1 MKKMMQAIQVP
12 SPGAPFVLASLPVPE
27 PSTDEVL
34 IKVEACGICHG
45 DALALEGNYPGLT
58 YPVIPGHE
66 VIGTIVETGSLAA
79 SFWRSGQRVGVGW
92 HGGHCGQCASCRRGD
107 FWHCEHVRTTGLSRN
122 GGYAEYLVAPSNVL
136 VEIPAGIPSRE
147 GAPLL
152 CAGNTVYA
160 ALKKSGAQGGDLVG
174 IVGLGGLGHLA
185 VQIARNLGF
194 RTVALTRGKEK
205 ADLAKRLGAHHV
217 IDTGGGEAA
226 SKLRNLG
233 GARFLL
239 CTAPNSRLIADLL
252 PGLSRGGK
260 MTVVSFS
267 RGMIEIPHALLLG
280 DAITLQ
286 GTAGGHMEEAL
297 SFCEMAGILPMV
309 EEFPLSG
316 APEAFRRMMEAK
328 VHFRAVLT
336 MGGAHA

>member
-1 MKKMMQAIQVP
+1 MD
-12 SPGAPFVLASLPVPE
+12 SAPPAGE
-27 PSTDEVL
+27 
-34 IKVEACGICHG
+34 GISG
-45 DALALEGNYPGLT
+45 IANM
-58 YPVIPGHE
+58 
-66 VIGTIVETGSLAA
+66 
-79 SFWRSGQRVGVGW
+79 SGQPVFPATEVMPNILWPPPMSWSRSRQGSPPGRGRPFFAPETRSMRPLKRAV
-92 HGGHCGQCASCRRGD
+92 RR
-107 FWHCEHVRTTGLSRN
+107 
-122 GGYAEYLVAPSNVL
+122 
-136 VEIPAGIPSRE
+136 AGIWWASSDR
-147 GAPLL
+147 
-152 CAGNTVYA
+152 
-160 ALKKSGAQGGDLVG
+160 
-174 IVGLGGLGHLA
+174 GGLGHLT

-217 IDTGGGEAA
+217 IDTGGEAA
-226 SKLRNLG
+226 ASDLRNLG
-233 GARFLL
+233 GARFML